1 MTLHRRPR
9 SRDPGG
15 GVIRW
20 LTAGSPAAIT
30 ASASRRKSITVVAVH
45 HPPRSHLA
53 RRPGITCR
61 PVSPRWKH
69 PGPQDRGALRPAL
82 VAGSGDGPGTA
93 AGYMG
98 IPFTGPAAIGAAAV
112 LASQGQLNIVAV
124 LTVAAKGNEPVLLGF
139 QVGE

>member
-1 MTLHRRPR
+1 MTLHRRPG
-9 SRDPGG
+9 SGE

-30 ASASRRKSITVVAVH
+30 APASPRKPITLVAVH
-45 HPPRSHLA
+45 HPPGSHLA

-69 PGPQDRGALRPAL
+69 PGPHDRARCGQHQRQVAATVLAPRP
-82 VAGSGDGPGTA
+82 
-93 AGYMG
+93 GYMG

-124 LTVAAKGNEPVLLGF
+124 LTVAAKGNELGLLGF